1 MSVPPIPAAE
11 RLTWVDAQA
20 HKILRVDVRGLDRE
34 GMLALA
40 EAYGKL
46 MRPLPLSTVRMVT
59 MHGDAEFHPD
69 ALTRARS
76 IMLEVATRIERSALV
91 GPEGMMKLSLER
103 FYDTA
108 SLMGQDLRQRGRS
121 YPEGDEARALQW
133 LGEP

>member
-1 MSVPPIPAAE
+1 
-11 RLTWVDAQA
+11 
-20 HKILRVDVRGLDRE
+20 
-34 GMLALA
+34 
-40 EAYGKL
+40 
-46 MRPLPLSTVRMVT
+46 
-59 MHGDAEFHPD
+59 
-69 ALTRARS
+69 
-76 IMLEVATRIERSALV
+76 MLEVATRIERSALV